1 MNILKKLGIDMRN
14 LFGLIEVDLAKDK
27 IILHVT
33 ALDRYADP
41 LEIMVRSMLAA
52 KIEQAVADAVL
63 AVEAAMDMSEG
74 RGCIDASEF
83 YDDDYS
89 DGDWGD
95 ISEEEIE
102 AELERSKQEIQQ
114 MYDNMM
120 ASTLRKSGRLN

>member
-83 YDDDYS
+83 YDDED
-89 DGDWGD
+89 DWGD

-120 ASTLRKSGRLN
+120 ASALRKSGRLN

>member
-63 AVEAAMDMSEG
+63 ADEAAMDMSEG

-83 YDDDYS
+83 YDDD
-89 DGDWGD
+89 DDWGD

-120 ASTLRKSGRLN
+120 ASALRKSGRLN

>member
-83 YDDDYS
+83 YDD
-89 DGDWGD
+89 GDWGD

-120 ASTLRKSGRLN
+120 ASALRKSGRLN

>member
-27 IILHVT
+27 IVLHIAQIET
-33 ALDRYADP
+33 DANPLD
-41 LEIMVRSMLAA
+41 IMVKAMLVA
-52 KIEQAVADAVL
+52 KIEQAIGETVDAV
-63 AVEAAMDMSEG
+63 ATAMDMVEG
-74 RGCIDASEF
+74 VGCIDASEF
-83 YDDDYS
+83 YDDDYG
-89 DGDWGD
+89 DGDWND

-120 ASTLRKSGRLN
+120 ASALRKSGRLN

>member
-83 YDDDYS
+83 YDDD
-89 DGDWGD
+89 GDWGD

-120 ASTLRKSGRLN
+120 ASALRKSGRLN

>member
-41 LEIMVRSMLAA
+41 LEIMLRSMLAA

-83 YDDDYS
+83 YDDD
-89 DGDWGD
+89 DDDWGD

-120 ASTLRKSGRLN
+120 ASALRKSGRLN

>member
-33 ALDRYADP
+33 ALDQYADP

-63 AVEAAMDMSEG
+63 AVETAMDMAEG
-74 RGCIDASEF
+74 VGCIDAKEF
-83 YDDDYS
+83 YED
-89 DGDWGD
+89 DGDEGVWD
-95 ISEEEIE
+95 SVTEEEIE
-102 AELERSKQEIQQ
+102 AELERNKREIQQ
-114 MYDNMM
+114 FYDEAM
-120 ASTLRKSGRLN
+120 ANILRKNGRLN